1 MICPLFFA
9 IIVLITFIGEREG
22 RTGFAC
28 LTTMSI
34 DGLSMKMPMTTACLK
49 DFSFQEKDTDRRIDA
64 SEQAGNT

>member
-1 MICPLFFA
+1 
-9 IIVLITFIGEREG
+9 
-22 RTGFAC
+22 
-28 LTTMSI
+28 MSI